1 MNKNL
6 VKELFDAFD
15 NVKSQEEL
23 DKLKQEILNT
33 INVCYESNRNK
44 ISNTEFDNSVKRFIN
59 DNSYKHHEALVEAVK
74 EHFKE
79 YLLSDKYI
87 DLMIENRNS

>member
-1 MNKNL
+1 MNKKL

-33 INVCYESNRNK
+33 IKVCYECNSDK

-59 DNSYKHHEALVEAVK
+59 DNSYKHYEALVEAVK
-74 EHFKE
+74 EHFKD
-79 YLLSDKYI
+79 YDLSDKYI
-87 DLMIENRNS
+87 DLMIETRNS